1 MKTHRCSRSSHTLIS
16 LCRWVGVWVLI
27 GVMWGCT
34 TPGAVAPSTLPIRGE
49 YVEMGPADET
59 TSCGYAFLGIPFSN
73 PDPLSEVIDSMVQAR
88 GGDAL
93 VNVTS
98 HSDWTYFLIGSTHC
112 FSVRGTVVR
121 FQ

>member
-1 MKTHRCSRSSHTLIS
+1 MKIHCGSQYRKAMGCLGQ
-16 LCRWVGVWVLI
+16 WMGVFGLI
-27 GVMWGCT
+27 GAMWGCT
-34 TPGAVAPSTLPIRGE
+34 TPGAVAPSTLPIQSE
-49 YVEMGPADET
+49 YVEVGPAEDKE
-59 TSCGYAFLGIPFSN
+59 SCGYAFLGIPFGN
-73 PDPLSEVIDSMVQAR
+73 PEPLSEIIESMVQAR

-98 HSDWTYFLIGSTHC
+98 HSDWTFFLLGSSNC